1 LSPLDL
7 LMQYFDAA
15 KIKESE
21 ELQKLAQ
28 EILSGSQT

>member
-1 LSPLDL
+1 LDL
-7 LMQYFDAA
+7 LEQYFDAA

-28 EILSGSQT
+28 EIILGPQE